1 MIFTSKIEQAIHK
14 SAILHDGQYR
24 KGEDK
29 SPYITHPFSVALFL
43 SQHTENENIIIAGL
57 LHDTIEDT
65 GYTAKEMEQDF
76 NAEIKNIVLGVTEM
90 KIKNGQKLKWKER
103 KQEYINK
110 LKKAQIESLMVSAA
124 DKCHN
129 LLSMIREMEQKG
141 ALMWE
146 VFIPGPEAQLWFY
159 GEVLKVLQERL
170 DDDIVKELEII
181 YKKAQ
186 KVFCK

>member
-29 SPYITHPFSVALFL
+29 PPFIIHPFSVALFL

-65 GYTAKEMEQDF
+65 DYTAEEMEQDF
-76 NAEIKNIVLGVTEM
+76 SAEIKNIVLGVTEM
-90 KIKNGQKLKWKER
+90 KVNNGQKLEWKER

-110 LKKAQIESLMVSAA
+110 LKKAPIESLMVSAA
-124 DKCHN
+124 DKQHN
-129 LLSMIREMEQKG
+129 LSSMIREMEQKG
-141 ALMWE
+141 SLMWE
-146 VFIPGPEAQLWFY
+146 VFVPGPEAQLWFY
-159 GEVLKVLQERL
+159 GEVLDVLKERL
-170 DDDIVKELEII
+170 DNNIVKELEMV

-186 KVFCK
+186 KVF

>member
-1 MIFTSKIEQAIHK
+1 MQLTLKIEQAIHK

-29 SPYITHPFSVALFL
+29 SPYITHPFSVALIV
-43 SQHTENENIIIAGL
+43 SQYTENENIIIAGL

-65 GYTAKEMEQDF
+65 NYTAEEMEHDF
-76 NAEIKNIVLGVTEM
+76 GTEIKNIVLGVTEM

-124 DKCHN
+124 DKWHN
-129 LLSMIREMEQKG
+129 LSSMIREMELKG

-159 GEVLKVLQERL
+159 GEVLKVLKARL
-170 DDDIVKELEII
+170 EDEIVKELEVI

-186 KVFCK
+186 KVF